1 MLMLLWF
8 MRLVQ
13 VSALQPA
20 DLTRMLWGF
29 ARLQHHPGPL
39 LAAAAVEVRERLPDY
54 PPSLLRWLA
63 WSFQQFEALAAFGHF
78 RDEVL
83 MRALSRQTA
92 LHRVQ
97 HHNMSPNA
105 LR

>member
-1 MLMLLWF
+1 
-8 MRLVQ
+8 MRLVGSQ

-39 LAAAAVEVRERLPDY
+39 LATAAAEVREQLPQY

-78 RDEVL
+78 RDEGL
-83 MRALSRQTA
+83 MRALRRQTA
-92 LHRVQ
+92 VHRVQ
-97 HHNMSPNA
+97 QQSTSPDA
-105 LR
+105 LP